1 MDTMNRVDRAKQFQS
16 FDALKGLQE
25 ELRAREERRTRVA
38 KKELSQEREEQISEE
53 LGKIYKRSDVDIT
66 FYRGG
71 HYYSLQG
78 TVLEKND
85 IYKYLLIGQERIYYT
100 DIYELKLL

>member
-1 MDTMNRVDRAKQFQS
+1 MNRADRAKQFQS

-25 ELRAREERRTRVA
+25 ELRSREERRTRVV
-38 KKELSQEREEQISEE
+38 KKEISEEREEQISAE
-53 LGKIYKRSDVDIT
+53 LAKIYKRSDVEIT

-71 HYYSLQG
+71 HYYSLEG

-85 IYKYLLIGQERIYYT
+85 VYKYLLVGQERIYYT

>member
-1 MDTMNRVDRAKQFQS
+1 MNRADRAKQFQP

-25 ELRAREERRTRVA
+25 ELRSREERRTRVT
-38 KKELSQEREEQISEE
+38 KRELGEEQEEEISME
-53 LGKIYKRSDVDIT
+53 LAKIYKRSEIDVT

-78 TVLEKND
+78 TVIEKND
-85 IYKYLLIGQERIYYT
+85 IYKYLIVGQERIYYT
-100 DIYELKLL
+100 DIYELKVV

>member
-1 MDTMNRVDRAKQFQS
+1 MNRADRAKQFQP

-25 ELRAREERRTRVA
+25 ELRSREERRTRVA
-38 KKELSQEREEQISEE
+38 KKEISEEREEQISDE
-53 LGKIYKRSDVDIT
+53 LSKIYKRSDIEIT

-71 HYYSLQG
+71 HYYSLEG

>member
-1 MDTMNRVDRAKQFQS
+1 MNRADRAKQFQP

-25 ELRAREERRTRVA
+25 ELRSREERRTRVE
-38 KKELSQEREEQISEE
+38 KKEISEEREEEISAE
-53 LGKIYKRSDVDIT
+53 LTKIYKRSDIEIT

-71 HYYSLQG
+71 HYYSLEG

-85 IYKYLLIGQERIYYT
+85 VYKYLLVGQERIYYM

>member
-1 MDTMNRVDRAKQFQS
+1 MNRADRAKQFQP

-25 ELRAREERRTRVA
+25 ELRSREERRTRVA
-38 KKELSQEREEQISEE
+38 KRELGEEREEEISME
-53 LGKIYKRSDVDIT
+53 LAKIYKRSEIDIT

-78 TVLEKND
+78 TVAEKND
-85 IYKYLLIGQERIYYT
+85 VYKYLIVGQERIYYT
-100 DIYELKLL
+100 DIYELKVV

>member
-1 MDTMNRVDRAKQFQS
+1 MNRADRAKQFQP

-25 ELRAREERRTRVA
+25 ELRSREERRTRVA
-38 KKELSQEREEQISEE
+38 KRELGEEREEEISME
-53 LGKIYKRSDVDIT
+53 LAKIYKRSEIDIT

-78 TVLEKND
+78 TVIEKND
-85 IYKYLLIGQERIYYT
+85 IYKYLIVGRERIYYT
-100 DIYELKLL
+100 DIYELKVV

>member
-1 MDTMNRVDRAKQFQS
+1 MNRADRAKQFQP

-25 ELRAREERRTRVA
+25 ELRSREERRTRVT
-38 KKELSQEREEQISEE
+38 KRELGEEREEEISME
-53 LGKIYKRSDVDIT
+53 LAKIYKRSEIDVT

-78 TVLEKND
+78 TVIEKND
-85 IYKYLLIGQERIYYT
+85 IYKYLIVGQERIYYT
-100 DIYELKLL
+100 DIYELKVV

>member
-1 MDTMNRVDRAKQFQS
+1 MNRADRAKQFQP

-25 ELRAREERRTRVA
+25 ELRSREERRTRVA
-38 KKELSQEREEQISEE
+38 KKEISEECEEQISAE
-53 LGKIYKRSDVDIT
+53 LTKIYKRSDIEIT

-71 HYYSLQG
+71 HYYSLEG

-85 IYKYLLIGQERIYYT
+85 VYKYLLVGQERIYYT

>member
-1 MDTMNRVDRAKQFQS
+1 MNRADRAKQFQP

-25 ELRAREERRTRVA
+25 ELRSREERRTRVA
-38 KKELSQEREEQISEE
+38 KRELGEEREEEISME
-53 LGKIYKRSDVDIT
+53 LAKIYKRSDVDIT

-78 TVLEKND
+78 TVIEKND
-85 IYKYLLIGQERIYYT
+85 IYKYLIVGQERIYYT
-100 DIYELKLL
+100 DIYELKVV

>member
-1 MDTMNRVDRAKQFQS
+1 MGKVDRAAQFQP

-38 KKELSQEREEQISEE
+38 KKEITEERAESISTQ
-53 LGKIYKRSDVDIT
+53 LIKIYKRSDVEIV

-71 HYYSLQG
+71 HYYNLQG
-78 TVLEKND
+78 SVVDKND
-85 IYKYLLIGQERIYYT
+85 IYKYLVIGQEKIFYD
-100 DIYELKLL
+100 DIYDLKLL

>member
-1 MDTMNRVDRAKQFQS
+1 MNRADRAKQFQP

-25 ELRAREERRTRVA
+25 ELRSREERRTRVA
-38 KKELSQEREEQISEE
+38 KRELGEEREEEISME
-53 LGKIYKRSDVDIT
+53 LAKIYKRSEIDIT

-78 TVLEKND
+78 TVIEKND
-85 IYKYLLIGQERIYYT
+85 IYKSLIVGQERIYYT
-100 DIYELKLL
+100 DIYELKVV